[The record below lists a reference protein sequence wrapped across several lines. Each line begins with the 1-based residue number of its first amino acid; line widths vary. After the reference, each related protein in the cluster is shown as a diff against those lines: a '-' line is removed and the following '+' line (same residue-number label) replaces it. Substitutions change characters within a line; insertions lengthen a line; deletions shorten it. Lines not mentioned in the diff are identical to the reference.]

1 MIQISSILWMFI
13 NFSMHYILTI
23 LILISSI
30 SSQETNILISL
41 PETQG
46 YIGNVDDS
54 SPICTRGP
62 YLQRGNPHSITIRW
76 RTDIDT
82 DSRVRYGIDSTSLDQ
97 GVDILSL
104 TTEHEV
110 ILTSLVPN
118 TKYFY
123 SVETTNKVLSTGPEN
138 YFVTPPPAGTK
149 KKSRIW
155 ILGDSGTANNNAA
168 SVRDAYY
175 NLSENIHTNLR
186 VILGDNAYHNGTD
199 GEYQTAVF
207 NMYPNMLKK
216 SVLWT
221 AF

>member
-76 RTDIDT
+76 RTDIDI

-97 GVDILSL
+97 EVDILSL

-110 ILTSLVPN
+110 ILTGLLPN
-118 TKYFY
+118 TKYYY
-123 SVETTNKVLSTGPEN
+123 SVETMNEVLSTGPYN
-138 YFVTPPPAGTK
+138 YFVTAPPIGTK

-155 ILGDSGTANNNAA
+155 ILGDSGTANDNAA

-175 NLSENIHTNLR
+175 NLS
-186 VILGDNAYHNGTD
+186 
-199 GEYQTAVF
+199 
-207 NMYPNMLKK
+207 
-216 SVLWT
+216 
-221 AF
+221 